1 MYSYQ
6 RDGVISGFIDLS
18 GPDYQ
23 SLLLAV
29 TGEVRR
35 RNPER
40 FKRFFPLGTSHT
52 ILQYPEF
59 YTQSV
64 AGAGIRDWTAAF
76 LDDGAG
82 WTDVIE

>member
-18 GPDYQ
+18 GAEYQ
-23 SLLLAV
+23 SLLLDV
-29 TGEVRR
+29 TGEVGR

-40 FKRFFPLGTSHT
+40 FKRFFPLGSSHT

-59 YTQSV
+59 YSQVV
-64 AGAGIRDWTAAF
+64 AGSLIRDWTAAF
-76 LDDGAG
+76 LDDGPE
-82 WTDVIE
+82 WVDVIE